1 MRFQLITPL
10 LIKSGGLLLVFF
22 LSSNLLW
29 AQNDRELKKDQERL
43 RQKIALTTKLLQ
55 SKRHDKDHSL
65 ARLKV
70 LQSQKEARTK
80 LVASQRKEVRK
91 ITQEADHL
99 AKEAEILTEKRDRLA
114 KNYQNLLRASYRS
127 SLTSNRWI
135 FLLSAASFHQMF
147 QRWRYLKRLNQAWK
161 KQLDIWH
168 EANEALSQK
177 LLELN
182 SLRDRK
188 QSKLVSLESELSALE
203 QDQKKVSNMIQ
214 QLAGDEKKLTREL
227 ENQKRA
233 MARLRKAIE
242 ASLAKVRSSENTA
255 LPLTPAMKKLA
266 DSFASNKGKL
276 PWPVKQGLVSRSFGT
291 QPHPT
296 LRQVKIKNNGL
307 DIRTLPGSAV
317 QNVFGGEVIAHEV
330 IPGFNH
336 MLIISHGNYYTVYS
350 HLENVIVAKGDEL
363 KNGETIGFVAEDS
376 NTSQVHIEIW
386 KGKEILNP
394 EQWLAPQ

>member
-1 MRFQLITPL
+1 MRFRLITPL
-10 LIKSGGLLLVFF
+10 LIRSGGLLLVFF

-29 AQNDRELKKDQERL
+29 AQSDRELKKDQERL
-43 RQKIALTTKLLQ
+43 RQKIALTTKLLH

-80 LVASQRKEVRK
+80 LVASQRREVRK
-91 ITQEADHL
+91 ITQEADVV
-99 AKEAEILTEKRDRLA
+99 AREADVLSEKRDRLA
-114 KNYQNLLRASYRS
+114 KNYQDLLQASYRT

-161 KQLDIWH
+161 KQLEIWH
-168 EANEALSQK
+168 ESNAALSQK

-182 SLRDRK
+182 SLRDQK
-188 QSKLVSLESELSALE
+188 QSKLVSLESELTALE
-203 QDQKKVSNMIQ
+203 QDQKKVSSMVK

-242 ASLAKVRSSENTA
+242 ASLAKVRSTENTA
-255 LPLTPAMKKLA
+255 LPMTPAMKKLA
-266 DSFASNKGKL
+266 DSFVANKGKL
-276 PWPVKQGLVSRSFGT
+276 PWPVKQGLVSRAFGT

-317 QNVFGGEVIAHEV
+317 KNIFGGEVIAHEV

-350 HLENVIVAKGDEL
+350 HLENVIVGKGDEL
-363 KNGETIGFVAEDS
+363 KNGETLGFVAEDS
-376 NTSQVHIEIW
+376 NISQVHIEIW